1 MRLEKSTQID
11 SLHYLFLYIVVI
23 ITNKKWSYSV
33 VVSTPDFESGILGS
47 NPGKTSYISINRHL
61 KCKKVLS

>member
-1 MRLEKSTQID
+1 MRLEKSTQITL
-11 SLHYLFLYIVVI
+11 SILVI

-47 NPGKTSYISINRHL
+47 NPGKTS
-61 KCKKVLS
+61 